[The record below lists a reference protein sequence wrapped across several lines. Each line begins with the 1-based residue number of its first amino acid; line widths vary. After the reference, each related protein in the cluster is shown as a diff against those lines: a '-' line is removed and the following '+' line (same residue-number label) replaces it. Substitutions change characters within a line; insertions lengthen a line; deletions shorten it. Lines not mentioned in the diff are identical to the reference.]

1 MGAEVVKDGYHFACC
16 CDVGC
21 RWRAR
26 VVRRQAAFVFRCVVR
41 LLLLAVLAVVGVLC
55 VTAGVALIYPPA
67 ALIVFGA
74 ACVAVALR
82 VEVRET

>member
-1 MGAEVVKDGYHFACC
+1 M
-16 CDVGC
+16 
-21 RWRAR
+21 
-26 VVRRQAAFVFRCVVR
+26 R